1 MNKELKILL
10 TLFKY
15 IIILKSSRTRKKNEV
30 KREFKKE
37 DTPYLQIKDEKE
49 VHEP

>member
-30 KREFKKE
+30 KREFKKG
-37 DTPYLQIKDEKE
+37 DTPALGAFQDKC
-49 VHEP
+49 